1 MNKSPFILSI
11 SIVIVSFSWKKD
23 REVDLQKYFDEF
35 GVKGS
40 FVLYDLQEE
49 QYTRYNPERC
59 RKKFSPSSTF
69 IIPNTLIVL
78 EEGVMKDET
87 SIIKWDGIKRPI
99 KPWNQDLTLAD
110 ALRTSCEPCNTKLAD
125 KVGLETYRE
134 YLKKLDYG
142 NHKVSIHTDDPFYNE
157 ERKNAFWLI
166 GDLKISQEGQIDFL
180 KKLYQLKLPV
190 SKKAMKITK
199 NIFIDEKTDTYV
211 LNGKTGW
218 TNAALDGIDVGWY
231 VGYIEIG
238 THVYFFATNIESKD
252 PKDSFARARKEI
264 TMNILKGLEII

>member
-1 MNKSPFILSI
+1 MNKLPLILSI

-23 REVDLQKYFDEF
+23 READLQKYFDEF
-35 GVKGS
+35 EVKGS

-59 RKKFSPSSTF
+59 RKQFSPSSTF

-87 SIIKWDGIKRPI
+87 SIIKWDSIERPV
-99 KPWNQDLTLAD
+99 KPWNQDLTLAE
-110 ALRTSCEPCNTKLAD
+110 AFRTSCEPCNTKLAD
-125 KVGLETYRE
+125 KVGLKTYQR

-142 NHKVSIHTDDPFYNE
+142 NHQVSIHTGDPFYNE

-166 GDLKISQEGQIDFL
+166 GDLKTSQEGQIDFL
-180 KKLYQLKLPV
+180 KRLYQLKLPA
-190 SKKAMKITK
+190 SKKVMEITK
-199 NIFIDEKTDTYV
+199 DIIIDEKTDAYI
-211 LNGKTGW
+211 LSGKTGW
-218 TNAALDGIDVGWY
+218 TNAALDGIDIGWY
-231 VGYIEIG
+231 VGYIEKADHI
-238 THVYFFATNIESKD
+238 YFFATNIESND

-264 TMNILKGLEII
+264 TMNILKDLEII